1 MKIRSTE
8 LSKHYWNNEGAYE
21 TEFKQLTDELMPATG
36 RAQYLVGEVVRA
48 ANRLYYEYCNNGN
61 MNAREV
67 EYWGDEE
74 DGEYDVKLNYFYG
87 EFITLIG
94 ATLRESG
101 DRIGAE
107 IMTSIEDFIINDNP
121 DRRVYFSD
129 TNMHLYDSM
138 IDHVAY
144 YALKHRDEKKLIPYN
159 YKG

>member
-21 TEFKQLTDELMPATG
+21 TEFKQLTDELMPAGG

-61 MNAREV
+61 CNAREV

-107 IMTSIEDFIINDNP
+107 IMTSIEDFIINDIP
-121 DRRVYFSD
+121 DRREYFSD
-129 TNMHLYDSM
+129 ANMHMYDSM

-144 YALKHRDEKKLIPYN
+144 YALNHRNEKKPIPYN

>member
-21 TEFKQLTDELMPATG
+21 AEFKQLTDELMPATG
-36 RAQYLVGEVVRA
+36 RSQYLVGEVVRA

-61 MNAREV
+61 CNAREIA
-67 EYWGDEE
+67 YWGDEE
-74 DGEYDVKLNYFYG
+74 DEEYDVKLSPFYG
-87 EFITLIG
+87 AFITLIG

-107 IMTSIEDFIINDNP
+107 IMTSIEDFIINDIP
-121 DRRVYFSD
+121 DRREYFSD

-144 YALKHRDEKKLIPYN
+144 YALNHRDEKKMIPYN
-159 YKG
+159 YEG